1 MAEPSVT
8 TDSGEGG
15 SQNRPRN
22 GAAPPQVQVAR
33 LRRALAGLPLP
44 AWPDGRIRLA
54 ADVSNWLR
62 PDAATSP
69 ELLFCHCYGRGKGNA
84 QLIPGW
90 PYSFVAAL
98 EPGRTSW
105 TLPLDAVRL
114 GPAGSPRPGSGPGS
128 GASTR
133 RCPAWPAR
141 RNPANPAPAARRDRR
156 TATRPPATTW
166 ARPSRE
172 TSPGRKPAG
181 RRVKQ
186 QAYRNRRPLMRVP
199 TPREPRQGSS
209 RRATV
214 RYALGSNAR
223 TARFCLIWLVMTGGP
238 ATALVEVLSPYPVM
252 PGGSGSHGC
261 PWCHHP
267 LTFPPRCPRGRSVP
281 FSALEAKKRVPSGN
295 RAGLAGRRAVP
306 PACPCLHPA
315 RP

>member
-1 MAEPSVT
+1 
-8 TDSGEGG
+8 
-15 SQNRPRN
+15 
-22 GAAPPQVQVAR
+22 VQVAR

-105 TLPLDAVRL
+105 TQR
-114 GPAGSPRPGSGPGS
+114 S
-128 GASTR
+128 
-133 RCPAWPAR
+133 W
-141 RNPANPAPAARRDRR
+141 PAPAA
-156 TATRPPATTW
+156 ATVTQT
-166 ARPSRE
+166 

-306 PACPCLHPA
+306 PACPCLHQA